1 MDITSIIGIIAG
13 FVFVFYGIMDS
24 GSIWNFVDYP
34 SIIIVVG
41 GTISAIIAS
50 FPFLSL
56 IHI

>member
-34 SIIIVVG
+34 SIIIVV
-41 GTISAIIAS
+41 
-50 FPFLSL
+50 LSL
-56 IHI
+56 IHISEPTRP